1 MDAQAMQTVSAIA
14 AAVWLVVRWLKD
26 DLPPR
31 VVAIPPA
38 WRPVLALVLGQVAS
52 GLEAYARGTPPLR
65 AVVQGLVASAVAMS
79 AHDLWAPLAPRLF
92 GDGTIARQIVDEM
105 QRQRREAAACDCER
119 VDGEH
124 ADGCPRDGRGGAL

>member
-1 MDAQAMQTVSAIA
+1 MQAESMQTVSAIA
-14 AAVWLVVRWLKD
+14 AAVWLVVRWLKA

-38 WRPVLALVLGQVAS
+38 WRPVAALLLGQVAA
-52 GLEAYARGTPPLR
+52 GLEAYARGTPPVR

-92 GDGTIARQIVDEM
+92 GEGSIAREVVDEM
-105 QRQRREAAACDCER
+105 RRQREASAKSDEEGGER
-119 VDGEH
+119 
-124 ADGCPRDGRGGAL
+124 

>member
-1 MDAQAMQTVSAIA
+1 MDAQSMQTVSAIA
-14 AAVWLVVRWLKD
+14 AAVWVVVRWLKA

-52 GLEAYARGTPPLR
+52 GMEAYARGTPPVR
-65 AVVQGLVASAVAMS
+65 AIVQGLVASAVAMS

-92 GDGTIARQIVDEM
+92 GDGTIAREIVDEM
-105 QRQRREAAACDCER
+105 RRQRAEACDCEQR
-119 VDGEH
+119 DGEH
-124 ADGCPRDGRGGAL
+124 VEGCPRDGRGGAL